1 MILESFP
8 ELTARELA
16 SAVRIARCR
25 TSAWQ
30 HRKTG
35 TADECMSVRYAG
47 TYGTSYGTSVSAAL
61 LVQFSRTAWA
71 MNLLPIPGNH
81 EAGKHGPVRL
91 TPAHVLLINYQQLA
105 CRPPVGKTDRK
116 K

>member
-1 MILESFP
+1 
-8 ELTARELA
+8 
-16 SAVRIARCR
+16 
-25 TSAWQ
+25 
-30 HRKTG
+30 
-35 TADECMSVRYAG
+35 MSVLK
-47 TYGTSYGTSVSAAL
+47 YGGRTWLGAPV
-61 LVQFSRTAWA
+61 VFSRTAWA

-105 CRPPVGKTDRK
+105 CRPPVGKTGRK

>member
-30 HRKTG
+30 HRRTG
-35 TADECMSVRYAG
+35 TADECMSVLK
-47 TYGTSYGTSVSAAL
+47 YGTSVSAAL

-105 CRPPVGKTDRK
+105 CRPPVGKTGRK

>member
-30 HRKTG
+30 HRRTG
-35 TADECMSVRYAG
+35 TADECMSVLK
-47 TYGTSYGTSVSAAL
+47 YGTSVSAAL
-61 LVQFSRTAWA
+61 LVQFS
-71 MNLLPIPGNH
+71 MGNESSTNSRESRGR
-81 EAGKHGPVRL
+81 EARASSL
-91 TPAHVLLINYQQLA
+91 NASS
-105 CRPPVGKTDRK
+105 RPPNQLSTASVPPPGGKDRP
-116 K
+116 

>member
-30 HRKTG
+30 HRRTG
-35 TADECMSVRYAG
+35 TADECMSVLK
-47 TYGTSYGTSVSAAL
+47 YGTSVSAAL
-61 LVQFSRTAWA
+61 LVQFS
-71 MNLLPIPGNH
+71 MGN
-81 EAGKHGPVRL
+81 ESSTNSRASSL
-91 TPAHVLLINYQQLA
+91 NASS
-105 CRPPVGKTDRK
+105 RPPNQLSTASVPPPGGKDRP
-116 K
+116 